1 MTWTSTVPK
10 KTWRGAEKPAPM
22 METRVFPSLLPEEGS
37 SAVIV
42 GVPEPA
48 VPKAKQFG
56 TVRVIGDPEFVRKV
70 NVIVTGTEGDVA
82 SGKAGVV
89 RVTAVGVTAVTRAS
103 RVTPA
108 AVKVALVVAALPAK
122 RPPLIVRVV
131 PPVFGPKFG
140 LQLEKNGAG
149 TDAD

>member
-1 MTWTSTVPK
+1 MTSTSTVTAALTK
-10 KTWRGAEKPAPM
+10 KTCRGAAKPDPM

-48 VPKAKQFG
+48 VPKAKQLG
-56 TVRVIGDPEFVRKV
+56 TVSVIGDPEFVRKV
-70 NVIVTGTEGDVA
+70 RVIVTGTEGDTA

-89 RVTAVGVTAVTRAS
+89 RVTDVEVTAVTRAS

-108 AVKVALVVAALPAK
+108 AVKVALV
-122 RPPLIVRVV
+122 
-131 PPVFGPKFG
+131 
-140 LQLEKNGAG
+140 
-149 TDAD
+149 